1 MISVVSIALEIIFL
15 LPCQAV
21 WSKCFVRFVKL
32 IYLQLGGLQLVF
44 IPLPVHY
51 DQSELLIAFM

>member
-1 MISVVSIALEIIFL
+1 LFQ
-15 LPCQAV
+15 LPWKSFSWWPSQAV